1 MDKNLKLN
9 NHNLY
14 LALVYF
20 FWAISILFYFFF
32 NEYIKAGNLEEGVKL
47 GNDSRFYLS
56 ESKNILNGLSSL
68 LDYKSK
74 FGYLL
79 FLMPFLYFELPLIY
93 VVLLQF
99 LLTAIGSYCLY
110 KITTKYF
117 GEKSAIICL
126 SLFLFYFPIQIR
138 NF

>member
-1 MDKNLKLN
+1 MVNLIFKSLKNIN
-9 NHNLY
+9 QRQY
-14 LALVYF
+14 LLLIYF
-20 FWAISILFYFFF
+20 VWLTSLLIFYFFSQF
-32 NEYIKAGNLEEGVKL
+32 INAGALEGGVKL

-117 GEKSAIICL
+117 GEKSAIIC
-126 SLFLFYFPIQIR
+126 
-138 NF
+138 